1 MLIKT
6 LLILIIT
13 ILLASCSALRKMPAP
28 TAEPTQPL
36 IVEPTLP
43 SPTKVAPT
51 EPAKVAT
58 EASATETGNETDT
71 ANVDPDYL
79 VYQTL
84 AEQNLAQ
91 VSGVISAECPPG
103 STVFPLPDPDTDT
116 KRPLDFTPFNEA
128 LAGFSAEQAA
138 TMDAALA
145 GKTLPE
151 IQEMLNKDDFTSE
164 QLVLYYLDRIQRYDV
179 DKLNSV
185 MELNPEAL
193 TIAQALDAERADGA
207 NRGNLHGIPVLFK
220 DNIAVATPLHTTAGT
235 YALKDWQADRDAFL
249 VQQLRAAGAIILG
262 KANLSEWANYNDPC
276 MPNGFSAIG
285 GQVRH
290 PWGLYDPLG
299 SSTGSAVSVAA
310 NLALVSVGSETSGSI
325 TAPARS
331 SGVVALRPSQGVI
344 SGDYIIPL
352 ESNLDT
358 AGPVAHSV
366 TDVAIMLTEMAGM
379 DANDPKTANAVALAE
394 TDFTQYLSIEEAQK
408 IKVGVVQ
415 FDLAGL
421 QTFVASGGK
430 ITEEEIDALTP
441 EEWQQLSDQLAAPAY
456 GAATQATI
464 DALESQGIEVVVIK
478 QSELPPYIQSG
489 EAGILDFGFQNSVN
503 AFLAGLGDVA
513 PLSSLAEAV
522 DIVNEDLANRVPYG
536 QRYVEWSVNTETTA
550 EEYEAAVRGGR
561 SYYTAWM
568 QWFKDTHDVD
578 VILMGVLYQNA
589 GLANIP
595 ALTIPTGRAVDQNG
609 QPGQPTGVLISGP
622 YLSDGQV
629 LAVGFALE
637 QALNVNQQPDLD
649 ATIQQIEA
657 VTGK

>member
-1 MLIKT
+1 MKT
-6 LLILIIT
+6 TPFSISLLSVLV
-13 ILLASCSALRKMPAP
+13 LAACNPFG
-28 TAEPTQPL
+28 AEPTS
-36 IVEPTLP
+36 T
-43 SPTKVAPT
+43 T
-51 EPAKVAT
+51 VAT
-58 EASATETGNETDT
+58 EATATENVEADTGNGTGT
-71 ANVDPDYL
+71 ANLDPDYL

-91 VSGVISAECPPG
+91 AFGVISAECPPG
-103 STVFPLPDPDTDT
+103 STVFPLPDRDTDT

-128 LAGFSAEQAA
+128 LAGFSPEQAA
-138 TMDAALA
+138 TIDTALT

-151 IQEMLNKDDFTSE
+151 IQEMLNKRDFTSE

-185 MELNPEAL
+185 MELNPDAL
-193 TIAQALDAERADGA
+193 SIAQALDAERAGGA
-207 NRGNLHGIPVLFK
+207 TRGNLHGVPVLFK
-220 DNIAVATPLHTTAGT
+220 DNIAVAAPLHTTAGT
-235 YALKDWQADRDAFL
+235 YALKDWQTERDAFL
-249 VQQLRAAGAIILG
+249 VQQLRAAGAIVLG
-262 KANLSEWANYNDPC
+262 KANLSEWANYTDPC

-310 NLALVSVGSETSGSI
+310 NLTAVSVGSETSGSI

-331 SGVVALRPSQGVI
+331 NGVVALRPSQGVI

-358 AGPVAHSV
+358 AGPMGHSV
-366 TDVAIMLTEMAGM
+366 TDVAIMLTALAGP
-379 DANDPKTANAVALAE
+379 DANDPKTADAVALAG
-394 TDFTQYLSIEEAQK
+394 TDFTQYLSVEEAQK
-408 IKVGVVQ
+408 LKVGVVQ
-415 FDLAGL
+415 FDLSGI
-421 QTFVASGGK
+421 QTLVLSGGE
-430 ITEEEIDALTP
+430 ITQEEIAALTP
-441 EEWQQLSDQLAAPAY
+441 EEWQQVSDQFAAPSF

-464 DALESQGIEVVVIK
+464 DALEGQGIEVVVIK

-489 EAGILDFGFQNSVN
+489 EAGLLNFGFQNSVDS
-503 AFLAGLGDVA
+503 FLASLGNAA

-522 DIVNEDLANRVPYG
+522 DIANEDPANRAPYG

-595 ALTIPTGRAVDQNG
+595 ALTIPTGRAVDQSG

-637 QALNVNQQPDLD
+637 QALNIDQQPDLD
-649 ATIQQIEA
+649 ATIQQIQ
-657 VTGK
+657 VITGQ